1 MKIINA
7 SYEIQ
12 TPIYGDQIIK
22 SIERYARVCY
32 KSENKITDES
42 AEKMIRHLIQH
53 SHESPLEHISI
64 TVKFI
69 CDRGVSHEL
78 VRHRLAS
85 YSQESTR
92 YCNYCGGLTFIKP
105 CFWNE
110 HSTDYDMWARQMQ
123 AIEDLYLKYLRT
135 GSTPQEA
142 RCILPNSLKTEV
154 IMTANLREW
163 RHILRLRTAPDA
175 HPQMREIMCP
185 LLDELKQK
193 IPVIFDDI

>member
-1 MKIINA
+1 MKIIKA

-32 KSENKITDES
+32 KSESKITDES

-53 SHESPLEHISI
+53 SHESPLEHVSI

-78 VRHRLAS
+78 VRHRIAS

-92 YCNYCGGLTFIKP
+92 YCRYKDGLVFVRP
-105 CFWNE
+105 CFWNPK
-110 HSTDYDMWARQMQ
+110 SRDMVKWEGMML
-123 AIEDLYLKYLRT
+123 AIETLYLSYLNT
-135 GSTPQEA
+135 GSTPEQA
-142 RCILPNSLKTEV
+142 RAILPNSLKTEV
-154 IMTANLREW
+154 VMTANLREW
-163 RHILRLRTAPDA
+163 RHILRLRTAQDA

-185 LLDELKQK
+185 LLEEFKSL
-193 IPVIFDDI
+193 IPVVFDDI